1 MDTFRLI
8 TGILGG
14 LGLFIFGMGLMG
26 EGLQRAAGD
35 RMRKILETLT
45 KLPVMGV
52 LTGALVTG
60 VIQSSSATTV
70 MVVGFVNAGLMS
82 LKQAIGIIMGANI
95 GTTITAQLIAFKLSD
110 YLFLIIALGFALY
123 FFSKKRLWR
132 YAGQVVLGFG
142 ILFLGLDVMQAAVAP
157 LKESRTFASL
167 ITSFGRYPLLGVLAG
182 MAMTVIIQSSSA
194 TIGMLIAM
202 ANQGLV
208 PFDVA
213 IPVLFGDN
221 IGTCITAVLASIGTS
236 LNARRSALAHVLF
249 NVIGTVIFLTF
260 LPWFKAF
267 VTLISPDAPAR
278 LIANAHTSF
287 NTLNTMIMLPLINH
301 FARFIAWLLPGE
313 DRELRRG
320 PIYLDERMLESPAV
334 ALSLATRE
342 IIRMADLAAET
353 LEDAMQG
360 FFEKDRKRL
369 ERAFEQEKVVDQLE
383 RAITVY
389 MAKLAQRNLTPGQS
403 KRHTGLLH
411 AVNDIERVGDH
422 SENIAELA
430 LVRIDE
436 NLPFSEYAIRELREM
451 YDLVSG
457 TFRRAV
463 EALRRNDLEKA
474 RAVIAS
480 EPRIDAMEKEL
491 RKNHLVRLNKGIC
504 YPTSGV
510 VFLDIIS
517 NLERV
522 GDHANNIAQ
531 VVLDDF

>member
-1 MDTFRLI
+1 MDTFKLI

-35 RMRKILETLT
+35 RLRKILETLT

-52 LTGALVTG
+52 LTGALVTS

-132 YAGQVVLGFG
+132 YVGQVVLGFG
-142 ILFLGLDVMQAAVAP
+142 ILFLGLNVMQTAVAP
-157 LKESRTFASL
+157 LKESQAFASL
-167 ITSFGRYPLLGVLAG
+167 ITDFGRYPLLGVLAG

-221 IGTCITAVLASIGTS
+221 IGTCVTAVLASIGTN
-236 LNARRSALAHVLF
+236 LNARRAALAHVLF
-249 NVIGTVIFLTF
+249 NVIGAIIFLAF

-267 VTLISPDAPAR
+267 VAFISPDAPAR

-301 FARFIAWLLPGE
+301 FAHFIARLLPGE

-342 IIRMADLAAET
+342 IIRMAALAAET
-353 LEDAMQG
+353 LENAMQG
-360 FFEKDRKRL
+360 FFQKDPKRL
-369 ERAFEQEKVVDQLE
+369 ETAFEQEEVVDQLE
-383 RAITVY
+383 KAITIY
-389 MAKLAQRNLTPGQS
+389 LAKLSQQDLTPAQS
-403 KRHTGLLH
+403 EKHTGLLH

-422 SENIAELA
+422 AENVAELA
-430 LVRIDE
+430 QVRIEE
-436 NLPFSEYAIRELREM
+436 NLPFSDYAIAELEEM
-451 YDLVSG
+451 YNLVST
-457 TFRRAV
+457 TFKRAI
-463 EALRRNDLEKA
+463 EALQHGDVAKA
-474 RAVIAS
+474 RQVLDD
-480 EPRIDAMEKEL
+480 EPLVDELEKEL
-491 RKNHLVRLNKGIC
+491 RKSHLIRLNRGIC
-504 YPTSGV
+504 YPESGV

-522 GDHANNIAQ
+522 GDHANNIAH